1 MFRSNP
7 PSVISPGLGAGVAAA
22 VLPPCTSDV
31 SMAILLVSSP
41 GAGAETGTAGAG
53 AAAPGLIKADR
64 LASTLAVFCEV
75 SAGGAAGAAGAGRA
89 YDALDAAGG
98 VPGGVFPLVC
108 ARSAATLAGSAEPEA
123 GAAAGAAAAA
133 GGTLLAGG
141 GSDGVVLLP

>member
-1 MFRSNP
+1 
-7 PSVISPGLGAGVAAA
+7 
-22 VLPPCTSDV
+22 
-31 SMAILLVSSP
+31 MAILLVSSP

-75 SAGGAAGAAGAGRA
+75 SAGGAAGAGRA